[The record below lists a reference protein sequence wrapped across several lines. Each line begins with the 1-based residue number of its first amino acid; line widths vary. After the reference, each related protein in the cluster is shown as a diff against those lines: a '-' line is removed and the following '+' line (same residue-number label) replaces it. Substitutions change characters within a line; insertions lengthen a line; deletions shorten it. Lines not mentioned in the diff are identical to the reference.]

1 MADDL
6 DAAIT
11 QQRQRLTKTRN
22 DVQAKIAELQLQLSK
37 IDRQFA
43 AVLAYEQALAG
54 KLAVPALS
62 KRQQA
67 GKSVGRGKKQAEVL
81 RVVEQRPG
89 GITRGELID
98 AIGAKG
104 SKSGAQSVSNAL
116 TALKKVGKIVSANG
130 KWQVVL
136 QGKRCFQATALRSV
150 SAG

>member
-1 MADDL
+1 
-6 DAAIT
+6 
-11 QQRQRLTKTRN
+11 
-22 DVQAKIAELQLQLSK
+22 LQLQLSK

-136 QGKRCFQATALRSV
+136 QGATKAAKRKKATRRAV
-150 SAG
+150 KAATQKAGRRRAQ